1 MKILKTIWF
10 MIWAHK
16 KGILLYKVPQ
26 NQVQEKNLRDLNKTL
41 NKDKLKLIATMF
53 SIAIPT
59 KWLN

>member
-41 NKDKLKLIATMF
+41 NKDKLK
-53 SIAIPT
+53 
-59 KWLN
+59 